1 MFTDISEVF
10 IASIIRA
17 LMMVIT
23 LMMEVASITE
33 TSVNFNEITR
43 RNIPEE

>member
-1 MFTDISEVF
+1 LTDISEVF

-17 LMMVIT
+17 LMMVTT